1 MKKTILMSCTL
12 LALTAG
18 MAFAGAG
25 GLNLGWNDCGGDPS
39 TLNQVF
45 ACNTNAASPLHTLVG
60 SFMAPSCV
68 NAMSANEVVM
78 DIQSTGA
85 VLPQWWNVRTGG
97 CRVPT
102 SMLGN
107 FDFTAGPFTCLDYW
121 QGGATGG
128 LSEEA
133 PVANRARIKAVFA
146 LPAGSPGITGIP
158 EGTEVYSYKC
168 NINNAKTVGLGACAG
183 CQTGVCIVLN
193 SIKINQ
199 PVSEPC
205 GGKFVSAPAVR
216 NFATWQGGI
225 GGDCYQATP
234 AKNTTW
240 GSVKALYR

>member
-25 GLNLGWNDCGGDPS
+25 AINLGWGDCGGLPAS
-39 TLNQVF
+39 LNQSF
-45 ACNTNAASPLHTLVG
+45 ACNSNTGLPHTLVG
-60 SFMAPSCV
+60 SFLAPSCV

-78 DIQSTGA
+78 DIQSAGPA
-85 VLPQWWNVRTGG
+85 PLPSWWIVRSGS
-97 CRVPT
+97 CRPST
-102 SMLGN
+102 AMLGDFN
-107 FDFTAGPFTCLDYW
+107 FTGGPFTCYDYW

-128 LSEEA
+128 LSEDA
-133 PVANRARIKAVFA
+133 PVGNRARIKAVFA
-146 LPAGSPGITGIP
+146 LPAGSSGITGVP
-158 EGTEVYSYKC
+158 EGLEVYSYKC
-168 NINNAKTVGLGACAG
+168 NITNAKTVGLGSCPG

-205 GGKFVSAPAVR
+205 GGKFISTPGTR